1 MAELVTDGGLEN
13 TSNAQVSAVNGLAS
27 SLATV
32 VVHDD
37 ASQSEPTIQH
47 HEKDTAAFY
56 PIKIYT
62 RRQLLLLHNSPLVQ
76 VPPNMPALKDWFGYD
91 TAQRVLIPV

>member
-1 MAELVTDGGLEN
+1 MAELVTDDVPAN
-13 TSNAQVSAVNGLAS
+13 TSNAQVSVVDGLTS

-32 VVHDD
+32 TVHDD
-37 ASQSEPTIQH
+37 ASQPEPTIEH
-47 HEKDTAAFY
+47 HEKDSVAFC

-91 TAQRVLIPV
+91 TTQVLIPV